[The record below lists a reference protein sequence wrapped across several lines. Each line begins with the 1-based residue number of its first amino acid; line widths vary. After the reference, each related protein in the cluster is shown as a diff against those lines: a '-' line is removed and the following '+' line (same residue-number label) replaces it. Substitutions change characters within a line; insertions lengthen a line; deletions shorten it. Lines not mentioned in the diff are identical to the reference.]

1 MPSLEHH
8 LVKARIR
15 RRKVSALVTVITFC
29 FSLYFFKLMFALLVT
44 FVISLVTWGLLSES
58 IDTMEKIMRIRQ

>member
-1 MPSLEHH
+1 MPSLEHN

-15 RRKVSALVTVITFC
+15 RRKVSTLVTLFALG
-29 FSLYFFKLMFALLVT
+29 FSLYFFKFIFALLVT

-58 IDTMEKIMRIRQ
+58 IDTMEKIIRIRQ